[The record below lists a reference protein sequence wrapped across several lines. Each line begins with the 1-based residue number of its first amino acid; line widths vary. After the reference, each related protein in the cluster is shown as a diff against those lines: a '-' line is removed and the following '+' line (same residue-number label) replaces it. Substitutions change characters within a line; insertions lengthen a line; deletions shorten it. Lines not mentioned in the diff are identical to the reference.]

1 MPMKI
6 IYANIA
12 DMLKGPF
19 LSKDFI
25 GAVKDFDSANVVML
39 GMPYD
44 GTVTN
49 RPGTRFAPQAIRL
62 ESIGIETYSPIFDK
76 DLEDCKFY
84 DIGDLELPFGNASRA
99 LDIIEENTAC
109 IYSKGKKILGI
120 GGEHLVTL
128 AEIKAVSKYH
138 ENLAVIQFDAHTD
151 LREEYLGETLTHSG
165 VMKQIAKIIGFE
177 NIAQIGIRSGEKE
190 EFELMKKYSTLKFN
204 YNELEKFKDK
214 NIFITIDLDV
224 LDPSVMSGVGTP
236 EAGGLSYNELLGWLK
251 YLKDFNVIGIDIV
264 ELAPDID
271 TTKNSTAAA
280 CKLIR
285 ECLMVL

>member
-1 MPMKI
+1 
-6 IYANIA
+6 
-12 DMLKGPF
+12 MLKGPF
-19 LSKDFI
+19 LSKNFI
-25 GAVKDFDSANVVML
+25 GAVECWRDAKVVMM

-49 RPGTRFAPQAIRL
+49 RPGTRFAPQQIRL

-84 DIGDLELPFGNASRA
+84 DAGDLELPFGNAQKA
-99 LDIIEENTAC
+99 LDTIKENTLE
-109 IYSKGKKILGI
+109 IYDSGRKILGI

-128 AEIKAVSKYH
+128 AEIQAINEYI

-151 LREEYLGETLTHSG
+151 LREEYLGENLTHSG

-190 EFELMKKYSTLKFN
+190 EFNLMKTHSTLKFN
-204 YNELEKFKDK
+204 HKHLDKFKDK

-224 LDPSVMSGVGTP
+224 LDPGIMSGVGTP
-236 EAGGLSYNELLGWLK
+236 EAGGLSYTELINWLK
-251 YLKDFNVIGIDIV
+251 YLKSFNIIGIDVV

-271 TTKNSTAAA
+271 ITKNSTATA

-285 ECLMVL
+285 ECLMLL

>member
-1 MPMKI
+1 
-6 IYANIA
+6 
-12 DMLKGPF
+12 MLKGPF

-25 GAVKDFDSANVVML
+25 GAAKDFNHADIVML

-62 ESIGIETYSPIFDK
+62 ESIGIETYSPIFNK
-76 DLEDCKFY
+76 DLEDCNFY
-84 DIGDLELPFGNASRA
+84 DIGDLELPFGNATRA
-99 LDIIEENTAC
+99 LDIIEENTKQ
-109 IYSKGKKILGI
+109 IYSMNKKMLGI

-128 AEIKAVSKYH
+128 AEIKAISKYYN
-138 ENLAVIQFDAHTD
+138 NLAVIQFDAHTD

-165 VMKQIAKIIGFE
+165 VMKQIAKIIGFD

-190 EFELMKKYSTLKFN
+190 EFELIKTHSTLKTSH
-204 YNELEKFKDK
+204 NELDKFKNK

-224 LDPSVMSGVGTP
+224 LDPSAMSGVGTP
-236 EAGGLSYNELLGWLK
+236 EAGGLSYKELLGWLK
-251 YLKDFNVIGIDIV
+251 YLKDFNIVGIDVV

-271 TTKNSTAAA
+271 QTKNSTATA

-285 ECLMVL
+285 ECLMLL

>member
-1 MPMKI
+1 
-6 IYANIA
+6 
-12 DMLKGPF
+12 MLKGPF
-19 LSKDFI
+19 LSNDFI
-25 GAVKDFDSANVVML
+25 GSCIEFNDAKTVLM
-39 GMPYD
+39 GMPFD

-84 DIGDLELPFGNASRA
+84 DAGDLDLPFGNTRRV
-99 LDIIEENTAC
+99 LDIIKENTTQ
-109 IYSKGKKILGI
+109 IYSAGKKILGI

-128 AEIKAVSKYH
+128 AEIEALTDFY
-138 ENLAVIQFDAHTD
+138 NDIAVIQFDAHTD
-151 LREEYLGETLTHSG
+151 LREEYLGENLTHSG
-165 VMKQIAKIIGFE
+165 VMKQIGKIIGFE

-190 EFELMKKYSTLKFN
+190 EFELMKTYSTLKFQHL
-204 YNELEKFKDK
+204 ELDKFKDK

-224 LDPSVMSGVGTP
+224 LDPGIMSGVGTP

-251 YLKDFNVIGIDIV
+251 YLKNFNVIGMDVV

-271 TTKNSTAAA
+271 TTKNSTATA

-285 ECLMVL
+285 ECLMIL

>member
-1 MPMKI
+1 
-6 IYANIA
+6 
-12 DMLKGPF
+12 MLKGPF

-25 GAVKDFDSANVVML
+25 GAIENFSDAKTIMM

-49 RPGTRFAPQAIRL
+49 RPGTRFAPQQIRL

-84 DIGDLELPFGNASRA
+84 DIGDLELPFGNARA
-99 LDIIEENTAC
+99 TLDIIKENTFD
-109 IYSKGKKILGI
+109 IYKSGEKILGI

-128 AEIKAVSKYH
+128 AEIEAISALKDDI
-138 ENLAVIQFDAHTD
+138 AVIQFDAHTD
-151 LREEYLGETLTHSG
+151 LREEYLGENLTHSG

-190 EFELMKKYSTLKFN
+190 EFELMKTNSTQKFQH
-204 YNELEKFKDK
+204 NELDKFKNK

-224 LDPSVMSGVGTP
+224 LDPGIMSGVGTP

-251 YLKDFNVIGIDIV
+251 YLKDFNIIGIDVV

-271 TTKNSTAAA
+271 ASKNSTATA

-285 ECLMVL
+285 ESLMLL